1 MRRKLFLVLIAPLVL
16 STYSA
21 AQAGSLHDLRA
32 DEQRLR
38 QEEYQLDRDRNQLLF
53 DRRHHAPLGQIRA
66 DEARVRGDR
75 YKIKRLRGDIRRDR
89 RLRRR
94 YRTQF

>member
-1 MRRKLFLVLIAPLVL
+1 MRGKLFLVLIAPLVL
-16 STYSA
+16 STCSF

-38 QEEYQLDRDRNQLLF
+38 QEEYQLDRDRDQLRF
-53 DRRHHAPLGQIRA
+53 DRQHHAPPGQIRA
-66 DEARVRGDR
+66 DEARIHSDR
-75 YKIKRLRGDIRRDR
+75 YEIKRLRGDIRRDR

-94 YRTQF
+94 YRAQF